1 MCPGSSQAWSA
12 THPSLPLPHRAASF
26 VGSPDPSLSDL
37 RAKLYRRT
45 GLAPLLSPQSRGSPP
60 GPGARSFCKRR
71 SYRAAVGAR
80 AAACRCVVTL
90 HGADVTV
97 RGSQPDR
104 YKRLGEEASLFL
116 CVSKFIRDRALEAG
130 FPSQKLLVHCIG
142 IDRDLFSPSPE
153 PEVSQDVLF
162 VGRLVEKKGCEYL
175 LRAMR
180 LVQQAHPQCELI
192 IIGDGPLR
200 PSLEALATEL
210 KLRCQ
215 FRGAQPAARVRE
227 SLRRAR
233 IACAP
238 SVTAADGNSEGLP
251 TVVGEALAMGVPV
264 VATRHAGIPEIVIPH
279 VTGLLRQS
287 VTQRRWRMPCVFFLL
302 ITTYGSGFTARLPG
316 TLNNISIYSR
326 RQCCWRTYIRARSL
340 RNNAQVPAEKPQAL
354 DTV

>member
-1 MCPGSSQAWSA
+1 M
-12 THPSLPLPHRAASF
+12 PL
-26 VGSPDPSLSDL
+26 
-37 RAKLYRRT
+37 
-45 GLAPLLSPQSRGSPP
+45 
-60 GPGARSFCKRR
+60 
-71 SYRAAVGAR
+71 AR
-80 AAACRCVVTL
+80 ALSVPLVVTL

-153 PEVSQDVLF
+153 PEASQDVLF

-180 LVQQAHPQCELI
+180 LVQQAHPQCELT

-215 FRGAQPAARVRE
+215 FRGTQPAARVRE

-279 VTGLLRQS
+279 VTGLLAPERDP
-287 VTQRRWRMPCVFFLL
+287 TALADALCLLLADNDLWQRLHRSAPRHIEQYFDLQWQTVLL
-302 ITTYGSGFTARLPG
+302 ENIYTRTITT
-316 TLNNISIYSR
+316 
-326 RQCCWRTYIRARSL
+326 
-340 RNNAQVPAEKPQAL
+340 K
-354 DTV
+354 